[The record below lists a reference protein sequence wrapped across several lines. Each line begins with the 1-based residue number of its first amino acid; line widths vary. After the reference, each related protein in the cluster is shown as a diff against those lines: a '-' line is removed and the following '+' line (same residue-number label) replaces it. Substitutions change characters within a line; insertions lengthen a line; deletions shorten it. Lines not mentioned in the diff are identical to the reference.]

1 MRMGIREF
9 RRRVPELAA
18 ASSPVIVT
26 NHDRVVGTFVPNS
39 SKAVLGEEEYR
50 TLIEDTAAFQRVWKA
65 ATPDWRE
72 RLASI
77 GIVDEEDLHGLQ
89 ERSRDQST

>member
-18 ASSPVIVT
+18 ATFPVIVT
-26 NHDRVVGTFVPNS
+26 NHDRVVGTFVPHS

-50 TLIEDTAAFQRVWKA
+50 MLLNDTAAFQRAWKA

-89 ERSRDQST
+89 ERSQDRPT